1 MTASPAR
8 DPRPLLAID
17 GDSIAHRAFHALPRS
32 IEGADGKAANILL
45 GFANMVVAVWDAER
59 PRTVFVAFDSPDPT
73 YRHEILE
80 GYQGGR
86 DFPPELTE
94 QLARLPELVEAL
106 GFRWAKQAGFEA
118 DDFLAAAVL
127 AETERRGR
135 SLVLTSDRDLFQL
148 ASREA
153 TILLPRRGVKELE
166 RIGADEVRER
176 YGVDPVQVPD
186 FVALRGDPS
195 DRLPGARGIGPGRAA
210 ALLAKYDTLDGAVE
224 AGEFPGQEDELRR
237 YVRITRLQYHAPVPD
252 LPDADPN
259 WARAAALVGRWGLKR
274 LAERL
279 SERVS

>member
-45 GFANMVVAVWDAER
+45 GFANMVVAVWDAEH

-73 YRHEILE
+73 YRHELLE

-118 DDFLAAAVL
+118 DDLLAAAVL
-127 AETERRGR
+127 AETERGGR

-148 ASREA
+148 ASRET

-166 RIGADEVRER
+166 RIGPDEVRER
-176 YGVDPVQVPD
+176 YGVDPAQVPD

-210 ALLAKYDTLDGAVE
+210 ALLEKHETLDAAVE
-224 AGEFPGQEDELRR
+224 AGELPGQEDELRR

-252 LPDADPN
+252 LPDAGPD
-259 WARAAALVGRWGLKR
+259 WRRAAALAGRWGLKR

-279 SERVS
+279 RERVS